1 MLRPVFYDDTD
12 VPCDPK
18 SERRLM
24 GIFFAMNVFD
34 RLVQDLQI
42 KNFTRLC

>member
-24 GIFFAMNVFD
+24 GIFFRNECV
-34 RLVQDLQI
+34 
-42 KNFTRLC
+42 